1 MRANYE
7 VPKEVREIIIKEL
20 YTYWKNIEK
29 LEQLKE
35 QRQNLIDSSAK
46 HDITGISSKYKISN
60 PTESKAI
67 KLAEEMSTRAYI
79 RASERIDYIKKA
91 MELLS
96 QDEQEVVEY
105 IFKERCSQKRAEI
118 VHYISKDSY
127 YNIKNKIIYLTAIE
141 FGEI

>member
-46 HDITGISSKYKISN
+46 HDITGISR
-60 PTESKAI
+60 
-67 KLAEEMSTRAYI
+67 STR
-79 RASERIDYIKKA
+79 
-91 MELLS
+91 
-96 QDEQEVVEY
+96 
-105 IFKERCSQKRAEI
+105 
-118 VHYISKDSY
+118 
-127 YNIKNKIIYLTAIE
+127 
-141 FGEI
+141 

>member
-46 HDITGISSKYKISN
+46 HDITGISSKYKINN

-127 YNIKNKIIYLTAIE
+127 YNTKNKIIYLTAIE